1 MNMYLIYPLS
11 SMYRAESRNWGMVSP
26 AGSHQIWVNGD
37 PAAMLPKPSRK
48 VHSHAVF
55 CRSCKHPF
63 TWMHVWLVVWL
74 ICLTLIIIDICV
86 APPRCSLFPPRRCH
100 RPRLFKPTAADN
112 PGADP
117 PRCSIPRTESRTFM
131 GGGALHQHGRP
142 RTRRLPQN
150 PTLMESPELRDRR
163 KATRITKFH
172 PAPLVCAQASSSIG
186 NPLRHTHWDDL
197 AGDPSDW
204 PRVRRRDLFHQRL
217 GASI

>member
-86 APPRCSLFPPRRCH
+86 APPRCSLFPRRRCH

-131 GGGALHQHGRP
+131 GGLYSSTADHGQDVSPKTQHLWN
-142 RTRRLPQN
+142 LPN
-150 PTLMESPELRDRR
+150 C
-163 KATRITKFH
+163 ATGEK
-172 PAPLVCAQASSSIG
+172 PLGLLSSIPP
-186 NPLRHTHWDDL
+186 PL
-197 AGDPSDW
+197 S
-204 PRVRRRDLFHQRL
+204 VRRPSPPSGIR
-217 GASI
+217 